1 MRLVLEIER
10 FESIEQFQI
19 HYREWKKKTK
29 KKTQPSRN
37 YDHLA
42 KNYTVSNQL
51 PRDSPTHTVYS
62 SVHAIICERVPI
74 TTTILRKAPTH
85 LPDKSSRRP

>member
-19 HYREWKKKTK
+19 HYREWKKKNEKENT
-29 KKTQPSRN
+29 
-37 YDHLA
+37 
-42 KNYTVSNQL
+42 TVEKLWSLVSDQL

>member
-1 MRLVLEIER
+1 MRPVLEIER

-42 KNYTVSNQL
+42 KNYTL
-51 PRDSPTHTVYS
+51 SPINFPETHQ
-62 SVHAIICERVPI
+62 PI
-74 TTTILRKAPTH
+74 LFILVFT
-85 LPDKSSRRP
+85 L

>member
-1 MRLVLEIER
+1 MRPVLEIER

-42 KNYTVSNQL
+42 KNYIKL
-51 PRDSPTHTVYS
+51 Y
-62 SVHAIICERVPI
+62 
-74 TTTILRKAPTH
+74 
-85 LPDKSSRRP
+85 KSIAQRLTNPYCLF

>member
-19 HYREWKKKTK
+19 HYREWKKKNEKENT
-29 KKTQPSRN
+29 TRN

-42 KNYTVSNQL
+42 KNYTL
-51 PRDSPTHTVYS
+51 SPINCPETHQ
-62 SVHAIICERVPI
+62 PI
-74 TTTILRKAPTH
+74 LFILVFT
-85 LPDKSSRRP
+85 L